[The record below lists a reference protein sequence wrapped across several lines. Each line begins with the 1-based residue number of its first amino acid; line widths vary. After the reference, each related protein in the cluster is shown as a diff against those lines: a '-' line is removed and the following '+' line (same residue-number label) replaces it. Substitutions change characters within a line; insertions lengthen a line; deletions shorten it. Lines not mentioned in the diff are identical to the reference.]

1 MNKLFR
7 SCVRNVDLEPE
18 LYSADVACV
27 ASFQRAEPVTAA
39 GPEPLTCAAAAW
51 QRHAWGGAA
60 VAFRINYERGPNTQR
75 AVFRPRPVV
84 YWQHLGP

>member
-39 GPEPLTCAAAAW
+39 GPEPLTCVAAGW

-60 VAFRINYERGPNTQR
+60 VAFRIDYERGPNTQGQFSDPTLLFVWR
-75 AVFRPRPVV
+75 
-84 YWQHLGP
+84 